1 MIDKSARQYYA
12 NGQLVKPTRHG
23 LRPGYRGDDAYGGG
37 RSSGPAGGASSG
49 GNYGGNTGGNQGGG
63 NQGGGGGDG
72 GAAARQAAAQRAM
85 QQQIAQAEA
94 QQAAQRA
101 EADRQQ
107 RVAQQ
112 AAAEKAAAQKTA
124 TAGLRGDDPDLD
136 KKAWDKI
143 YQKQNEY
150 LKTVDANTVSQLE
163 LDKIAN
169 DTLHQMYLGTG
180 KPATQDYQNIFQTGA
195 IHQTPG
201 RNPITTGE
209 GLGTINPFEQSG
221 ARTAIP
227 TTPSYQNIFQTG
239 AVSQTP
245 GPGPVNPFEQTGN
258 LPGGAYQPKTA
269 PVTTGEGPGYQN
281 IFDTGAVSQTPGR
294 TPVINP
300 FEETGNLPGGAYK
313 PPAQIKNP
321 FEQPGART
329 AVPKAPVI
337 NPFEQPG
344 ARTAIPTTPM
354 RTRIQDE
361 RAEDIRKRA
370 LGNIALQTDKSL
382 TDVFDAPKQGIMSS
396 LVDKGKGIAGKMAKQ
411 FALQKLG
418 LGFLNLPLGI
428 ASLFGFDPVGSLMA
442 KLPKGTGTKTAF
454 QPSEGGGEGQAQGQ
468 AQAPTN
474 VIQAGIE
481 KFQPT
486 DQQTAQMTE
495 LMRKRMIL
503 QGKADQGELNEKGMN
518 TLAQMNQMISQY
530 QANPGSIYG

>member
-1 MIDKSARQYYA
+1 MIDKRI
-12 NGQLVKPTRHG
+12 N
-23 LRPGYRGDDAYGGG
+23 YRYGGDTMG
-37 RSSGPAGGASSG
+37 GPNDRGGQGPAGGASSG
-49 GNYGGNTGGNQGGG
+49 GNYGGNQGGGNQGGG
-63 NQGGGGGDG
+63 NQGGGGDG

-201 RNPITTGE
+201 RTSITTGE

-227 TTPSYQNIFQTG
+227 TTP
-239 AVSQTP
+239 
-245 GPGPVNPFEQTGN
+245 
-258 LPGGAYQPKTA
+258 L
-269 PVTTGEGPGYQN
+269 
-281 IFDTGAVSQTPGR
+281 
-294 TPVINP
+294 
-300 FEETGNLPGGAYK
+300 
-313 PPAQIKNP
+313 
-321 FEQPGART
+321 
-329 AVPKAPVI
+329 
-337 NPFEQPG
+337 
-344 ARTAIPTTPM
+344 
-354 RTRIQDE
+354 RTRIQDD
-361 RAEDIRKRA
+361 RAEDIRRKA
-370 LGNIALQTDKSL
+370 LGDIALQTDKSL
-382 TDVFDAPKQGIMSS
+382 IDISDPSGLGQGQGIMSGFA
-396 LVDKGKGIAGKMAKQ
+396 DTGKSMVGNQLKKAATS
-411 FALQKLG
+411 FALSKLG
-418 LGFLNLPLGI
+418 LGFLNPFLGI
-428 ASLFGFDPVGSLMA
+428 ASLFGYDPVGSLMA
-442 KLPKGTGTKTAF
+442 KMPKGTGTKTAWAG
-454 QPSEGGGEGQAQGQ
+454 PNEEDLRGGDQNIVQAS
-468 AQAPTN
+468 
-474 VIQAGIE
+474 IE

-495 LMRKRMIL
+495 LMRKRKIL

-518 TLAQMNQMISQY
+518 TLAQMNQLIKQY
-530 QANPGSIYG
+530 QVDPRSIYG

>member
-1 MIDKSARQYYA
+1 MIDKRI
-12 NGQLVKPTRHG
+12 N
-23 LRPGYRGDDAYGGG
+23 YRYGGDTMG
-37 RSSGPAGGASSG
+37 GPNDRGGQGPAGGASSG
-49 GNYGGNTGGNQGGG
+49 GNYGGNQGGGNQGGG
-63 NQGGGGGDG
+63 NQGGGGDG

-201 RNPITTGE
+201 RTPITTGE

-245 GPGPVNPFEQTGN
+245 GLGT
-258 LPGGAYQPKTA
+258 
-269 PVTTGEGPGYQN
+269 
-281 IFDTGAVSQTPGR
+281 
-294 TPVINP
+294 
-300 FEETGNLPGGAYK
+300 
-313 PPAQIKNP
+313 
-321 FEQPGART
+321 
-329 AVPKAPVI
+329 I
-337 NPFEQPG
+337 NPFEQSG
-344 ARTAIPTTPM
+344 ARTAIPTTPL
-354 RTRIQDE
+354 RTRIQDD
-361 RAEDIRKRA
+361 RAEDIRRKA
-370 LGNIALQTDKSL
+370 LGDIALQTDKSL
-382 TDVFDAPKQGIMSS
+382 IDISDPSGLGQGQGIMSGFA
-396 LVDKGKGIAGKMAKQ
+396 DTGKSMVGNQLKKAATS
-411 FALQKLG
+411 FALSKLG
-418 LGFLNLPLGI
+418 LGFLNPFLGI
-428 ASLFGFDPVGSLMA
+428 ASLFGYDPVGSLMA
-442 KLPKGTGTKTAF
+442 KMPKGTGTKTAWAG
-454 QPSEGGGEGQAQGQ
+454 PNEEDLRGGDQNIVQAS
-468 AQAPTN
+468 
-474 VIQAGIE
+474 IE

-495 LMRKRMIL
+495 LMRKRKIL

-518 TLAQMNQMISQY
+518 TLAQMNQLIKQY
-530 QANPGSIYG
+530 QVDPRSIYG

>member
-1 MIDKSARQYYA
+1 MIDKKIKYA
-12 NGQLVKPTRHG
+12 I
-23 LRPGYRGDDAYGGG
+23 
-37 RSSGPAGGASSG
+37 
-49 GNYGGNTGGNQGGG
+49 QGGG
-63 NQGGGGGDG
+63 PNYLGKQKMVKAPKKWKSSPDHPDTELAYITEPEKQVLIALNLHGGLEDGKPNRGPSGIISLQGDMGGWSGGGGGGSSG
-72 GAAARQAAAQRAM
+72 GGGGPHGGGGGGGGGGGQAAQRAAQQAAAQRAM
-85 QQQIAQAEA
+85 QAQVAAAEKQQAAQA
-94 QQAAQRA
+94 AAQRA

-201 RNPITTGE
+201 G

-245 GPGPVNPFEQTGN
+245 GPGPVNPFEQ
-258 LPGGAYQPKTA
+258 
-269 PVTTGEGPGYQN
+269 
-281 IFDTGAVSQTPGR
+281 S
-294 TPVINP
+294 
-300 FEETGNLPGGAYK
+300 
-313 PPAQIKNP
+313 
-321 FEQPGART
+321 
-329 AVPKAPVI
+329 
-337 NPFEQPG
+337 G

-361 RAEDIRKRA
+361 RAEDIRKTA

-382 TDVFDAPKQGIMSS
+382 TDISDPSGQGQGQGIMSN
-396 LVDKGKGIAGKMAKQ
+396 LIGTGKKAALNFALSTLPSPLAPIAGLANM
-411 FALQKLG
+411 FFPNLG
-418 LGFLNLPLGI
+418 KSI
-428 ASLFGFDPVGSLMA
+428 ASKF
-442 KLPKGTGTKTAF
+442 PKGTGTKTTWAG
-454 QPSEGGGEGQAQGQ
+454 PNEEDLKGGDQNIVQAS
-468 AQAPTN
+468 
-474 VIQAGIE
+474 IE
-481 KFQPT
+481 QFQPT
-486 DQQTAQMTE
+486 DQQTAQMNE
-495 LMRKRMIL
+495 IMRKRKIL
-503 QGKADQGELNEKGMN
+503 QEYADKGQLNEEGMN
-518 TLAQMNQMISQY
+518 TLAQMNQLINQF
-530 QANPGSIYG
+530 QVDPRSIYG